1 MARGKASQNKYRTI
15 SISTVLILLAG
26 FSYYYFVFVKNKEVE
41 FHEKAFRIIQ
51 KVGTNVQ
58 GKYENYVTVTRN
70 AIKAVEGLK
79 NTTYSVDQLRNHP
92 KFLSIPLELEI
103 LSVENNPSLT
113 EIPRISKNIK
123 GDSIIMDI
131 LYQKKK
137 IVIAYAIENLLH
149 NSLRYDFFQKYIVFS
164 DDMVYYSDI
173 ATEKTIDISIDSIF
187 KKEHG
192 ELSNLFHS
200 TDKVELEF
208 NNKKQLLY
216 VTPVNITGHK
226 TIYIGGIIDRQYF
239 VGKTFSLGTNTTMF
253 LLIAITLLL
262 LSIPFLKLL
271 LISEVERLS
280 TSDAV
285 MSFLSLIIGA
295 AFIVIS
301 LLIFFSQ
308 HGQSGKQ
315 KEDYLQGYAD
325 HIQSNFLR
333 ELDAISAQITKNE
346 TILSNLNNSPNGS
359 TYDLTDTLNSSKY
372 KFYKLTNWMNNEG
385 DQLVKWHRNNLT
397 SRVNVKFRKYFN
409 VPNDPDRILWEGNSI
424 FIESINSVTQ
434 GITYAMVSKRSILD
448 KPLYR
453 LEDDNYKG
461 SLLPT
466 VVCMDSKFQSMTDL
480 PLPPNI
486 AYMVVN
492 EKGMVMFHQDPS
504 RILQENVFEEIGN
517 ETELRQAMVS
527 GEKYVF
533 KGIYDGVQSRFQ
545 IQPMG
550 SLPLYLIVFMN
561 EELEKNNDAQVLT
574 LTSQFYMILFLIILL
589 QIVLFVMVD
598 YQKRQKTKGRNLFF
612 GWLWPLPALRK
623 RYMLLIAYLLA
634 AFMIYVFGEIYSH
647 ILATFSFFSLLVTVV
662 ILVLKNFSSPVEMV
676 RKPKYLVYFTTVF
689 LFALLIFSISGIQG
703 IPFWSF
709 ILYLLLSAIVIYL
722 SFSGLVTITQA
733 NDDLKPVRNIYNSML
748 FLFVLFISVVPVY
761 SFFNRSYNFE
771 KAVKTIYLQK
781 ELTERIIDGKFLTA
795 DTSFKDY
802 KNLNN
807 PYYICTTAANIDT
820 TITNH
825 TSSDSVLIDAL
836 RRPIWSGKEGAFASL
851 GKDKGNRERILKW
864 QVDPNSIKMIYY
876 TGKKANVSPVK
887 VEVRSDRLRINW
899 SDFFFRYGDREIGLR
914 IAMVISLLI
923 LLFILHGLVTFWTS
937 KLFLLGIIPRFLR
950 KIDDQLETSK
960 FSYII
965 SPPYS
970 KATYFVRRLFP
981 GKTFTIDMRYL
992 GVSEVSARDATI
1004 AEEKEIAM
1012 IYDTESI
1019 SIEALKNKIALI
1031 HKLKRK
1037 VYDKG
1042 HKLEQII
1049 IVSPFSPHRLQSHF
1063 EDNSEGNELI
1073 KQYLDIIG
1081 NFETYY
1087 FNIGRTEEI
1096 ENEGASANELA
1107 DETEPMGLLDFES
1120 VNKRLIAQGFAYED
1134 LLLNVQN
1141 IAQLNYFAIWNS
1153 LEEREK
1159 LLIYDLAQDGLVNYK
1174 NLPVIFNML
1183 NRGILVFDHSN
1194 RLKLFDD
1201 SFANF
1206 VLTIISPDEA
1216 LEIEKMSKQSG
1227 NWSNLKLPFYTIVGG
1242 VLIFLFTTQADLF
1255 GGLIRWLTTAIAVL
1269 PLISKFI
1276 TSYGMFGGKKGEAK

>member
-1 MARGKASQNKYRTI
+1 M
-15 SISTVLILLAG
+15 
-26 FSYYYFVFVKNKEVE
+26 
-41 FHEKAFRIIQ
+41 
-51 KVGTNVQ
+51 
-58 GKYENYVTVTRN
+58 
-70 AIKAVEGLK
+70 
-79 NTTYSVDQLRNHP
+79 
-92 KFLSIPLELEI
+92 
-103 LSVENNPSLT
+103 
-113 EIPRISKNIK
+113 
-123 GDSIIMDI
+123 
-131 LYQKKK
+131 
-137 IVIAYAIENLLH
+137 
-149 NSLRYDFFQKYIVFS
+149 
-164 DDMVYYSDI
+164 
-173 ATEKTIDISIDSIF
+173 
-187 KKEHG
+187 
-192 ELSNLFHS
+192 
-200 TDKVELEF
+200 
-208 NNKKQLLY
+208 
-216 VTPVNITGHK
+216 TG
-226 TIYIGGIIDRQYF
+226 
-239 VGKTFSLGTNTTMF
+239 
-253 LLIAITLLL
+253 A
-262 LSIPFLKLL
+262 
-271 LISEVERLS
+271 
-280 TSDAV
+280 
-285 MSFLSLIIGA
+285 
-295 AFIVIS
+295 
-301 LLIFFSQ
+301 
-308 HGQSGKQ
+308 
-315 KEDYLQGYAD
+315 
-325 HIQSNFLR
+325 
-333 ELDAISAQITKNE
+333 
-346 TILSNLNNSPNGS
+346 
-359 TYDLTDTLNSSKY
+359 LNSSKY

-397 SRVNVKFRKYFN
+397 SRVNVKFRQYFN

-434 GITYAMVSKRSILD
+434 GITYAMISKRSILD

-453 LEDDNYKG
+453 LAGEGYEG

-466 VVCMDSKFQSMTDL
+466 VVCMDSKFQSMNDL

-486 AYMVVN
+486 SYMVVN
-492 EKGMVMFHQDPS
+492 EKGMVMFHKNPS

-517 ETELRQAMVS
+517 ETKLRQAMVS
-527 GEKYVF
+527 GEKYIF

-550 SLPLYLIVFMN
+550 SLPLFLIVFMN
-561 EELEKNNDAQVLT
+561 EELEKDNDAQVLT
-574 LTSQFYMILFLIILL
+574 LTSQFYMILFFIILL
-589 QIVLFVMVD
+589 QILLFVMVD
-598 YQKRQKTKGRNLFF
+598 YQKRMKTKGRNLFF

-623 RYMLLIAYLLA
+623 RYMLLVAYLLA
-634 AFMIYVFGEIYSH
+634 AFLIYVFGEIYSH

-662 ILVLKNFSSPVEMV
+662 IFVLKNFSPPFEII
-676 RKPKYLVYFTTVF
+676 RKPKYLVYFTTVL
-689 LFALLIFSISGIQG
+689 LFAFLIFTISGVQG

-709 ILYLLLSAIVIYL
+709 IVFLLLSGVVIYL
-722 SFSGLVTITQA
+722 SFSKLVLITRG
-733 NDDLKPVRNIYNSML
+733 NDDLNPVRNIYNTML

-802 KNLNN
+802 RTLNS
-807 PYYICTTAANIDT
+807 PYYICTTADNIDT
-820 TITNH
+820 TINTFS
-825 TSSDSVLIDAL
+825 SSDSTLINAL

-851 GKDKGNRERILKW
+851 GKDKGNGERILKW
-864 QVDPNSIKMIYY
+864 QVDHDSIKMVYY
-876 TGKKANVSPVK
+876 TGKKAKVSPVK
-887 VEVRSDRLRINW
+887 IELRSGRLRVNW
-899 SDFFFRYGDREIGLR
+899 SDFLFNFGGQEIGLR

-950 KIDDQLETSK
+950 KIDDQLENSK

-992 GVSEVSARDATI
+992 GVSEVSAKDASI
-1004 AEEKEIAM
+1004 EDEKEIVM

-1049 IVSPFSPHRLQSHF
+1049 IVSPFSPHRLQRHF
-1063 EDNSEGNELI
+1063 EDNNEGNELI

-1087 FNIGRTEEI
+1087 FNIGRTEDI
-1096 ENEGASANELA
+1096 EADETTPAELA

-1120 VNKRLIAQGFAYED
+1120 VNKRLIAQGFTFED

-1141 IAQLNYFAIWNS
+1141 IAQLNYFAVWNS

-1174 NLPVIFNML
+1174 NLPVIFNLL

-1194 RLKLFDD
+1194 RLRLFDD

-1206 VLTIISPDEA
+1206 VLTIISSDEA

-1227 NWSNLKLPFYTIVGG
+1227 NWSNLKLPFYTIVAG
-1242 VLIFLFTTQADLF
+1242 VLIFLFTTQAELF
-1255 GGLIRWLTTAIAVL
+1255 SGLIRWLTTAI
-1269 PLISKFI
+1269 
-1276 TSYGMFGGKKGEAK
+1276 